1 MHSQFRW
8 DTAAGISHGGFQRR
22 QVGISLICSC
32 ICACRE
38 QRSFWRKRIL
48 LWTKLQDSRD
58 TAARPGFIKDFIAC
72 TECLRGNTERYTGIR
87 KGVNDS
93 GQQRMSFREKILSL
107 REIERRIKNMILSI
121 YRNTV
126 YWQFFSCNIM

>member
-8 DTAAGISHGGFQRR
+8 
-22 QVGISLICSC
+22 
-32 ICACRE
+32 
-38 QRSFWRKRIL
+38 
-48 LWTKLQDSRD
+48 D

-72 TECLRGNTERYTGIR
+72 MECLRGNTERYTGIR

-93 GQQRMSFREKILSL
+93 GQQRMSFREKILSS

-121 YRNTV
+121 YRKTV
-126 YWQFFSCNIM
+126 YWQYFCV

>member
-8 DTAAGISHGGFQRR
+8 
-22 QVGISLICSC
+22 
-32 ICACRE
+32 
-38 QRSFWRKRIL
+38 
-48 LWTKLQDSRD
+48 D

-121 YRNTV
+121 YRKTV
-126 YWQFFSCNIM
+126 YWQYFCV

>member
-8 DTAAGISHGGFQRR
+8 
-22 QVGISLICSC
+22 
-32 ICACRE
+32 
-38 QRSFWRKRIL
+38 
-48 LWTKLQDSRD
+48 D
-58 TAARPGFIKDFIAC
+58 TAARPGFIKDFIAF

-87 KGVNDS
+87 KGVKDS
-93 GQQRMSFREKILSL
+93 GQQRMSFREKILSS

-126 YWQFFSCNIM
+126 YWQYFSCKIMREMQD